1 MGGLPLVG
9 GTPCCA
15 TLTLNGGPVIEVE
28 GLGKR
33 YCRDLRRSLRYGLLD
48 IASEF
53 MPWRAAPDE
62 MVIRRGEFAALED
75 VSLRLDPG
83 DSIAVLGTNG
93 AGKSTLLKIL
103 YGLIKPDAGTVRIN
117 GSIAG
122 LIELGTGFDPVL
134 SGREN
139 IAVNASLLGLEA
151 SRLRHLTDEII
162 EFAELEESID
172 TPVRYY
178 SSGMVSRL
186 AFSVAAHLNAD
197 VLLVD
202 EVLAVGDVGFQRKC
216 ATLMLSYLE
225 SGGALIFV
233 SHNIPQAQAIC
244 DRGLLLEAGKVSH
257 AGPVVDTVAAYLAR
271 QAELADAHPTGNR
284 GSMPIEIT
292 DVRITNCDAG
302 LPRSRD
308 RARIEVDYRCHEAY
322 EVVWGFTLWTGD
334 HWTCITGDYDM
345 RPRRLVGEGTVS
357 ATIPSLP
364 LVGGAYAARIVIG
377 DASSAQPLGL
387 RGWTDNPV
395 PLEVESSPSLI
406 NNAMAEMAQLT
417 VIDVEWD

>member
-1 MGGLPLVG
+1 M
-9 GTPCCA
+9 TTTA
-15 TLTLNGGPVIEVE
+15 NPVIEAN

-33 YCRDLRRSLRYGLLD
+33 FCRDLRLSLRYGLQD

-53 MPWRAAPDE
+53 MPWRSVPDQ
-62 MVIRRGEFAALED
+62 MVIRRGEFAALHD
-75 VSLRLDPG
+75 VSLQLSPG
-83 DSIAVLGTNG
+83 DSLAVLGTNG

-103 YGLIKPDAGTVRIN
+103 YGLIKPDAGTVSIN

-151 SRLRHLTDEII
+151 SRLRHLIEEII
-162 EFAELEESID
+162 DFAELEESID

-186 AFSVAAHLNAD
+186 AFSVAAHLKTD

-216 ATLMLSYLE
+216 ATLMQTYLDE
-225 SGGALIFV
+225 GGALVFV

-244 DRGLLLEAGKVSH
+244 QRGLLLDSGRVLH
-257 AGPVVDTVAAYLAR
+257 AGAVVDSVAEYLAR
-271 QAELADAHPTGNR
+271 QAELAEARPATAA
-284 GSMPIEIT
+284 SATTPVEIL
-292 DVRITNCDAG
+292 DVRITDPEGG
-302 LPRSRD
+302 LVRSGGPVRL
-308 RARIEVDYRCHEAY
+308 EVDYESRGGY
-322 EVVWGFTLWTGD
+322 DVVWGFTLWTGD

-345 RPRRLVGEGTVS
+345 RPRRLTGAGTLT
-357 ATIPSLP
+357 ATIPRLP

-377 DASSAQPLGL
+377 DSTSSQPLGL
-387 RGWTDNPV
+387 KGWTDNPV
-395 PLEVESSPSLI
+395 PLEVKAAPSMI

-417 VIDVEWD
+417 VIDVDWG

>member
-1 MGGLPLVG
+1 M
-9 GTPCCA
+9 
-15 TLTLNGGPVIEVE
+15 IEVE

-202 EVLAVGDVGFQRKC
+202 EVLAVGDVGFQRKR
-216 ATLMLSYLE
+216 SE
-225 SGGALIFV
+225 ERRV
-233 SHNIPQAQAIC
+233 
-244 DRGLLLEAGKVSH
+244 GK
-257 AGPVVDTVAAYLAR
+257 
-271 QAELADAHPTGNR
+271 E
-284 GSMPIEIT
+284 
-292 DVRITNCDAG
+292 C
-302 LPRSRD
+302 
-308 RARIEVDYRCHEAY
+308 
-322 EVVWGFTLWTGD
+322 
-334 HWTCITGDYDM
+334 
-345 RPRRLVGEGTVS
+345 RL
-357 ATIPSLP
+357 
-364 LVGGAYAARIVIG
+364 
-377 DASSAQPLGL
+377 
-387 RGWTDNPV
+387 
-395 PLEVESSPSLI
+395 
-406 NNAMAEMAQLT
+406 
-417 VIDVEWD
+417 